1 MTNKP
6 ASKTKLRLVLIPLA
20 LVILEVSP
28 LLRASESIRRDV
40 CEPEITL
47 TYISIIQVVKK

>member
-1 MTNKP
+1 MTSKP
-6 ASKTKLRLVLIPLA
+6 ASKTKLRLASIPLA
-20 LVILEVSP
+20 LVILEASP

-40 CEPEITL
+40 CELETTL